1 MGPRR
6 FHVIRSAVLRLSEF
20 SDALP
25 IFANTT
31 FAKDTLPADAWRYEN
46 EGAIVGKTMKNISW
60 ISTGFSDQPLVLQL
74 FLKTSCDVTVR
85 LKL

>member
-31 FAKDTLPADAWRYEN
+31 FAKDTLPADAWRYGIRRYSREN
-46 EGAIVGKTMKNISW
+46 DEEYPW

-74 FLKTSCDVTVR
+74 FLKPSCDVTVR